1 MKQGKQYT
9 KIIMLV
15 LVLMVASYILFHVAS
30 NSAGTVSTAQAVV
43 YSTSESLSVSGLVVR
58 QEQTIPARYDLVL
71 PTRSEGEKVTV
82 GTQVAVSL
90 LDENARSRQAEIR
103 RLEEKEDQLRLALS
117 YQTQLSDESSVQ
129 QRILQTISAV
139 SRMTQRGSLAAV
151 IRVIQF
157 GIPSPESLG
166 IPDDVM
172 AVTQYHQGIV
182 LVTGH
187 AGSGKS
193 TTLACI
199 LDRINHTTS
208 GHILTL
214 EDPVEFVHHH
224 DKCIV
229 SQREIYSDCSSYLS
243 ALRSALRESPDVI
256 LLGEMRDAE
265 TIDVAMTAAETG
277 QLLFSSLHTM
287 GAANTV
293 DRIIDAFPANQ
304 QPQVRLQLSMVLQAV
319 ITQQLVPGVDGRLI
333 PAFEI
338 MYVNPAIRNLIRE
351 SKTYQIDSA
360 IQAGAS
366 VGMRTMDASLLQLY
380 RDGKIDRDTVL
391 THCLNYE
398 STRRKLDGINES

>member
-1 MKQGKQYT
+1 MK
-9 KIIMLV
+9 LV
-15 LVLMVASYILFHVAS
+15 DALKRAVEDGTSDIFIVA
-30 NSAGTVSTAQAVV
+30 
-43 YSTSESLSVSGLVVR
+43 GLPLTFKNDGR
-58 QEQTIPARYDLVL
+58 QV
-71 PTRSEGEKVTV
+71 
-82 GTQVAVSL
+82 
-90 LDENARSRQAEIR
+90 
-103 RLEEKEDQLRLALS
+103 RLEEEGKLPPSQTDAMIREIYELAGRSAAILAQDQTDDDFSFAINGVGRFR
-117 YQTQLSDESSVQ
+117 VNVF
-129 QRILQTISAV
+129 R
-139 SRMTQRGSLAAV
+139 QRGSLAAV

-157 GIPSPESLG
+157 GIPSPENLG
-166 IPDDVM
+166 IPDEVM

-199 LDRINHTTS
+199 LDRINHTTC

-351 SKTYQIDSA
+351 SKTHQIDSA

-366 VGMRTMDASLLQLY
+366 VGMRTMDASLLQLF
-380 RDGKIDRDTVL
+380 REGKITRETVM

-398 STRRKLDGINES
+398 ATKRKLDAIK